1 MPEGAPTAAASPRT
15 VLLLG
20 VGGLGPWLLER
31 LVRHGGVTR
40 VVVADVDGERAASA
54 AGCALLGVQIDGG
67 TVRVEGR
74 AIDLR
79 DVEATA
85 RLLDELRPDVVVQ
98 AASLLPVDRW
108 WSIAREPGDG
118 ERLQAAG
125 LGPWLPLQLLLPMR
139 LMEAIGRADC
149 APVVVNLSYP
159 DAVGAVLTRL
169 GHATPLG
176 AGNVNLLAVAVRQAV
191 AAERNVAVDRVRVW
205 IAAHYAHLRWAM
217 GAGRRPD
224 HSGVLRVEVDGREV
238 TAELDPFALVA
249 AAGRSIPW
257 GAQCHALTAA
267 GLVDVLHGSVADAP
281 RALHMPGA
289 TGQPGGYPV
298 RLSRDGVAIDPPA
311 GANVADLVALQ
322 HQAQRWD
329 GIERIAD
336 DGTVTLTDDAAAQMQ
351 ALFGHRH
358 RELTPDA
365 VAARADEL
373 LAVLQR

>member
-1 MPEGAPTAAASPRT
+1 MPERPPAGRT
-15 VLLLG
+15 VLLIG
-20 VGGLGPWLLER
+20 MGGLGPWLLER
-31 LVRHGGVTR
+31 LVRLEGVTR
-40 VVVADVDGERAASA
+40 VVVADADRERAASA

-67 TVRVEGR
+67 AVRVEGR
-74 AIDLR
+74 GADLL
-79 DVEATA
+79 DVETTA

-139 LMEAIGRADC
+139 LMEAIDRAGC

-159 DAVGAVLTRL
+159 DAVGAVLTRC
-169 GHATPLG
+169 GHPAPLG
-176 AGNVNLLAVAVRQAV
+176 AGNVNLLAVAVRHAV
-191 AAERNVAVDRVRVW
+191 AVDRGVAVDRVRVW
-205 IAAHYAHLRWAM
+205 MAAHYAHLRWAM
-217 GAGRRPD
+217 GAGRRPG
-224 HSGVLRVEVDGREV
+224 HSGVLRVEIDGRDV
-238 TAELDPFALVA
+238 TDDLDEFAVVA
-249 AAGRSIPW
+249 AAGRAIPW
-257 GAQCHALTAA
+257 GARCHALTAS
-267 GLVDVLHGSVADAP
+267 GLVDVLRGTSAVVPA
-281 RALHMPGA
+281 ALHMPGA

-298 RLSRDGVAIDPPA
+298 RLSRDGVAIDPPT
-311 GANVADLVALQ
+311 GSDVADLLALQ
-322 HQAQRWD
+322 REAQRWD

-373 LAVLQR
+373 LTALQR